1 MTDENSVSRRGV
13 LAGTLAA
20 AAGGAALL
28 AQTGALGQAPTPR
41 TRKRFKAWIS
51 RGDGPG
57 RTTLQDVTLRPIAGR
72 QVAVR
77 TEATNLCCSNVP
89 AVLGIQPPPNARPS
103 ALAAA
108 PGNRRLND
116 MAVIQGHG
124 GIGTVEA
131 ADRNFEA
138 PCSAAAVRVTA
149 IVSKPPADRAPNRP
163 HHPASQR
170 GFSAPTAPM
179 DASRLTARSTVR
191 GSRGNT
197 NLSTRLNQN
206 NDACGGAR
214 APSEHLGASSPPCSR
229 RCARIRS
236 ISSGASMLAMT
247 CSRPPQGHRLAALL
261 PTEWRPQ
268 ALPLDGR
275 T

>member
-138 PCSAAAVRVTA
+138 PCSAGSGARNSHCVKAA
-149 IVSKPPADRAPNRP
+149 S
-163 HHPASQR
+163 
-170 GFSAPTAPM
+170 
-179 DASRLTARSTVR
+179 
-191 GSRGNT
+191 GSRAE
-197 NLSTRLNQN
+197 S
-206 NDACGGAR
+206 A
-214 APSEHLGASSPPCSR
+214 SPPGFAAGFQRANGPDGRFSPHRAQHRPRLAREHEPLDTIESEQR
-229 RCARIRS
+229 RLRRR
-236 ISSGASMLAMT
+236 
-247 CSRPPQGHRLAALL
+247 SRP
-261 PTEWRPQ
+261 E
-268 ALPLDGR
+268 
-275 T
+275 